1 MSSDRII
8 TDKGAVPSVAR
19 QQALLTLLADEDC
32 GVVEAI
38 REQLTPRGRP
48 QAWLKAHRVHPDP
61 VIRARVR
68 ELWDAQ
74 ARMDADREFLEFCA
88 GHGEHFD
95 LEEACLLY
103 TSPSPRDS

>member
-48 QAWLKAHRVHPDP
+48 RP
-61 VIRARVR
+61 
-68 ELWDAQ
+68 
-74 ARMDADREFLEFCA
+74 
-88 GHGEHFD
+88 G
-95 LEEACLLY
+95 
-103 TSPSPRDS
+103 